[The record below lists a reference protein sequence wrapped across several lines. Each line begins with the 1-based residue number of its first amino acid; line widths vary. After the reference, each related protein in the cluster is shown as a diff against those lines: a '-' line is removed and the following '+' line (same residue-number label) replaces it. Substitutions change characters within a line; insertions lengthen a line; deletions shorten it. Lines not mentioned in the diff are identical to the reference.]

1 MPGSS
6 LRAAPW
12 PLPWAAG
19 SGQLRRQVPPPHR
32 GQPPRDVSDGEA
44 RSSRR
49 SAARAQRL
57 WHAGER
63 ERARRGGT
71 CTHRRAALASCGSR
85 ATSPA
90 GTGSAGEQRGGT
102 AVITQGE
109 QEYEQQRGAK
119 ARERTLTSGAPCI
132 A

>member
-12 PLPWAAG
+12 PLPWAGG

-57 WHAGER
+57 RHTGER
-63 ERARRGGT
+63 ERARRGEHAPTVVLHLRVADREPRVRPEQGLQASS
-71 CTHRRAALASCGSR
+71 AAAPPSSR
-85 ATSPA
+85 KVSKST
-90 GTGSAGEQRGGT
+90 
-102 AVITQGE
+102 
-109 QEYEQQRGAK
+109 EQQRE
-119 ARERTLTSGAPCI
+119 ARSRVRAP
-132 A
+132 